1 LESPRELLQ
10 VMMRRFGLL
19 NKNCCSIG
27 NVDISLIQSHILYEV
42 DHREKPSMQEIA
54 ETLGVDVTT
63 FSRQIQTLTKM
74 DLLKKVQSSSDKRVY
89 YLQLTT
95 LGKAVAASIDTQM
108 NQYLDDVFSN
118 MNDFERDTV
127 LRSIQLLNES
137 MAKSSMCCR
146 PVQ

>member
-1 LESPRELLQ
+1 MESPRELLQ

-27 NVDISLIQSHILYEV
+27 NVDISLIQSHILYEI

-63 FSRQIQTLTKM
+63 FSRQIQTLSKM
-74 DLLKKVQSSSDKRVY
+74 ELLKKVQSSTDKRVY
-89 YLQLTT
+89 YLQLTIQ
-95 LGKAVAASIDTQM
+95 GKAVAASIDTQM
-108 NQYLDDVFSN
+108 NQYLEDVFSN
-118 MNDFERDTV
+118 MNDFERETV
-127 LRSIQLLNES
+127 LRSIRLLNES
-137 MAKSSMCCR
+137 MAKSKMCCK